1 MQNNENTTD
10 DTERNGETRVDK
22 ICDQVDEACKQLDNH
37 NDGGAVEIL
46 TRLHHLLLA
55 RLDELSPITDQDRD
69 LYDSSLNLYNA
80 VVSTLQKANSWQ
92 NEKQQKTGQHS

>member
-1 MQNNENTTD
+1 MQNNENITD
-10 DTERNGETRVDK
+10 DLERSGKTRVDK

-37 NDGGAVEIL
+37 NNKGAIEIL
-46 TRLHHLLLA
+46 NKLHYMLLA

-92 NEKQQKTGQHS
+92 NEKQQKTGQRS